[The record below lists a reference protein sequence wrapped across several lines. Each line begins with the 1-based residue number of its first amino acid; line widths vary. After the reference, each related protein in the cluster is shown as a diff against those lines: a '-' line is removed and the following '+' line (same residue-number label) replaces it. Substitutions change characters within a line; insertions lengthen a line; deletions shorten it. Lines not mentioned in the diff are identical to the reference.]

1 MRAPLKRRR
10 RRQPYRT
17 RDLRRL
23 ARDDRSSKLKSL
35 FGSEAEASERS
46 RTKSF
51 AYQAPKQ
58 PKAEAKK
65 GACGICG
72 FRTIIIATVVAAA
85 LILTWKPPYMVGER
99 AAQSPNK

>member
-1 MRAPLKRRR
+1 MRVLLKRRR
-10 RRQPYRT
+10 RRQPYRI
-17 RDLRRL
+17 RDRRWL
-23 ARDDRSSKLKSL
+23 ARNGRSSKLKSL
-35 FGSEAEASERS
+35 FGSEAEATERS

-72 FRTIIIATVVAAA
+72 FRTVIATVVAAA
-85 LILTWKPPYMVGER
+85 LILTWELAYLVGER